1 MREPKAGRRYPRMA
15 RVNELVREVLA
26 EEIELL
32 QGDERIGLLTVTH
45 VEVDPDLRRAKV
57 LLSSLGDEA
66 EEALMEN
73 RTKLQ
78 ATLARQV
85 RLRRTPQLKFMA
97 DPAIQTGTRVEDIL
111 RELGDAGGGPR
122 DDPVDDSIDDPADDR
137 VDDTG
142 PRPRG

>member
-15 RVNELVREVLA
+15 RVNELVREV
-26 EEIELL
+26 
-32 QGDERIGLLTVTH
+32 LTVTH

>member
-1 MREPKAGRRYPRMA
+1 MPESQSGRRYPRMA

-57 LLSSLGDEA
+57 LLSSLGEEA

-85 RLRRTPQLKFMA
+85 RLRRTPQLTFMA
-97 DPAIQTGTRVEDIL
+97 DPAIQTATRVEDIL
-111 RELGDAGGGPR
+111 RSLRETSG
-122 DDPVDDSIDDPADDR
+122 DDSGA
-137 VDDTG
+137 
-142 PRPRG
+142 

>member
-1 MREPKAGRRYPRMA
+1 MA

-57 LLSSLGDEA
+57 LLSSLGEEA

-73 RTKLQ
+73 RSRLQ
-78 ATLARQV
+78 AALARQV
-85 RLRRTPQLKFMA
+85 RLRRTPQLAFMA
-97 DPAIQTGTRVEDIL
+97 DPAIEVGTRVEEIL
-111 RELGDAGGGPR
+111 RGLGGASDGSSDDAG
-122 DDPVDDSIDDPADDR
+122 PADDA
-137 VDDTG
+137 G
-142 PRPRG
+142 PPGGG

>member
-1 MREPKAGRRYPRMA
+1 MPDSQARRRYPRMA

-85 RLRRTPQLKFMA
+85 RLRRTPQLTFMA
-97 DPAIQTGTRVEDIL
+97 DPAIQVGTRVEEIL
-111 RELGDAGGGPR
+111 RDLRETGGDDGVAG
-122 DDPVDDSIDDPADDR
+122 S
-137 VDDTG
+137 
-142 PRPRG
+142 